1 MVSIELIA
9 RRDAPALRD
18 ARLRAL
24 QDAPSAFGST
34 YAKES
39 QLTDDDWQERADR
52 WSGRRCATFLALD
65 SEMPCGIAGCF
76 LDSEDALQAH
86 LVSMWVSSSHRRTGV
101 GRALVNAALDWARTK
116 RVQRLCLMVTSNNDP
131 AIGFYRSLEFSFT
144 GRTEPYPNDPNLF
157 EHEMCRQV

>member
-9 RRDAPALRD
+9 RRDAPALKD

-65 SEMPCGIAGCF
+65 SEMPLWWDRGLLSRQRGRVAGAPGI
-76 LDSEDALQAH
+76 H
-86 LVSMWVSSSHRRTGV
+86 VSVVLTPPHRRWTRARQCRSGL
-101 GRALVNAALDWARTK
+101 GSNEAGSALVPDGDK
-116 RVQRLCLMVTSNNDP
+116 Q
-131 AIGFYRSLEFSFT
+131 
-144 GRTEPYPNDPNLF
+144 
-157 EHEMCRQV
+157 Q